1 LVLFSGDA
9 PADTWYSQT
18 TSGLPTITGECS
30 ASVTAPIATDIC
42 AGPITGTTT
51 DPTTY
56 TAQGT
61 YTVHW
66 TYTDGSGNSSTQ
78 TQTVIVKDVT
88 KPVPTMT
95 RLPDVTG
102 ECSATIAAAP
112 TANDNCSGVI
122 TGTTSDALSYTTQ
135 GEHIVTWSYDDG
147 NGNVETQT
155 QKVIVKDVSKPV
167 PTLPTLPDV
176 TGECSATIPAAPAAN
191 DNCSGVITGTTSDP
205 LTYAEQ
211 GTFTVTWHYKDGNG
225 NVSMQTQKVIVK
237 DITPPVLNVPADVTA
252 TTGEGAT
259 SCSTVVTDT
268 AIGSASA
275 TDNCG
280 VQSVERSGVP
290 AGNSFPVGTTTIT

>member
-1 LVLFSGDA
+1 MAYDAAMQVTVLFGGFGLNDTSTWNGAAWSLEHPQTSPSPRSTSLVYDESQSKLVLFSGDA

-88 KPVPTMT
+88 KSVPTMT

-147 NGNVETQT
+147 NGNIEMQTQT
-155 QKVIVKDVSKPV
+155 VIVKDVTKPV
-167 PTLPTLPDV
+167 PALATL
-176 TGECSATIPAAPAAN
+176 
-191 DNCSGVITGTTSDP
+191 
-205 LTYAEQ
+205 
-211 GTFTVTWHYKDGNG
+211 
-225 NVSMQTQKVIVK
+225 
-237 DITPPVLNVPADVTA
+237 
-252 TTGEGAT
+252 
-259 SCSTVVTDT
+259 
-268 AIGSASA
+268 
-275 TDNCG
+275 
-280 VQSVERSGVP
+280 R
-290 AGNSFPVGTTTIT
+290 